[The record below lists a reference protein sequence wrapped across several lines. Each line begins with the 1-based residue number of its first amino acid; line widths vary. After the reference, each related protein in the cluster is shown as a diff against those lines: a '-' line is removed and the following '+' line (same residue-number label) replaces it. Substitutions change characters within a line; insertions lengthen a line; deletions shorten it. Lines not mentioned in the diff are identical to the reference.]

1 MPKLPLI
8 LSILAIPTVA
18 LAQGLPT
25 WNIEIY
31 CAKRAQKSGMT
42 TSELLGACVEA
53 EQASLAELKDTWSG
67 YSSTSRAKCLKDA
80 DPHYGDLEACVVA
93 ADAMKHKDK

>member
-18 LAQGLPT
+18 LAQVLPT

-31 CAKRAQKSGMT
+31 CKMRAQKSGMT
-42 TSELLGACVEA
+42 NF
-53 EQASLAELKDTWSG
+53 
-67 YSSTSRAKCLKDA
+67 
-80 DPHYGDLEACVVA
+80 
-93 ADAMKHKDK
+93 